1 MKPLYLTKIQM
12 LSEKY
17 FVTPTS
23 GTCFYKNVNLIKPI
37 SKGKFVKRFPLNLR
51 SGREAIKAANEL

>member
-1 MKPLYLTKIQM
+1 M

-51 SGREAIKAANEL
+51 SGREATKASNEL